1 LEQNLSF
8 FTGLDHFRRVMLPEF
23 SGVLWK
29 LDEQRRDKPKVFV
42 IGQVLE
48 GGLVKHA
55 EATEDTVTS

>member
-1 LEQNLSF
+1 
-8 FTGLDHFRRVMLPEF
+8 MLPEF